1 MRVAIAILLFLECIW
16 MTYYAAVNIAGYSIS
31 STNKT
36 SRQDIFALGSHI
48 ATVVAVAAGAY
59 NDASFRIWIPLVFVF
74 ETLRD
79 CLNATNITWF
89 SALQQQCYGLWI
101 AVCLLSWFQITLDVS
116 GLIVFIVLIY
126 GQEHQQEKTRKKQK
140 MIIQMK
146 K

>member
-1 MRVAIAILLFLECIW
+1 MRLAIATLLFLECIW
-16 MTYYAAVNIAGYSIS
+16 MIYYAAVNIAGYSIAS
-31 STNKT
+31 VGKT

-48 ATVVAVAAGAY
+48 ATVVAVAAGAH

-79 CLNATNITWF
+79 SLNATNITWF

-101 AVCLLSWFQITLDVS
+101 AVCLLSWFQIALDVS
-116 GLIVFIVLIY
+116 GLIVFIVMICR
-126 GQEHQQEKTRKKQK
+126 QEQRHERTKKKQK
-140 MIIQMK
+140 MIIQVK